1 MSMNARELLHFFH
14 LRCCRRAQWEIRDM
28 AREMLRLAR
37 NAAPLLF
44 ANAGPACLSGNCP
57 EGRMTCGAIDEV
69 RREFA
74 DL

>member
-1 MSMNARELLHFFH
+1 LVRK
-14 LRCCRRAQWEIRDM
+14 
-28 AREMLRLAR
+28 
-37 NAAPLLF
+37 AAPLLF

-57 EGRMTCGAIDEV
+57 EGRMTCGAMDEV